1 MVKSFSSCTL
11 LRGMVDNMHFK
22 HKDICGITVRK
33 LQLCRI
39 FQNAGADL
47 SRKACIDCLAKGGTK
62 EGRGNIGSKNV
73 CLGNKCRSE
82 KLTFVILFCV
92 YKWHSSWE
100 SKPMIEKESGCV
112 MHENAF
118 VNTRQVSFLWLLKQ
132 LVAFS
137 TLEIC

>member
-1 MVKSFSSCTL
+1 MT
-11 LRGMVDNMHFK
+11 
-22 HKDICGITVRK
+22 
-33 LQLCRI
+33 
-39 FQNAGADL
+39 A
-47 SRKACIDCLAKGGTK
+47 LAKGGTK
-62 EGRGNIGSKNV
+62 EGRGNISSKNV

-92 YKWHSSWE
+92 YKWRSSWE

-132 LVAFS
+132 LEAFS